1 MRIQRQGQKIL
12 LDQSDYLKKV
22 VERFGMSNARG
33 ATTPL
38 PAGYVPQE
46 SKSKC
51 SDAFRTTY
59 QSIIG
64 SLLYIMLRTCP
75 DITYAVT
82 KLAQFS
88 TNPSHEHMEKAKYIC
103 RYLNSTANYALVF
116 NGSSGDGLIA
126 YTDSDWAAD
135 PIKHRSIT
143 GYFTSLKFIFRIV
156 SIVLVSR
163 EIFKMTSRQR

>member
-1 MRIQRQGQKIL
+1 MRIQHQGQKIF
-12 LDQSDYLKKV
+12 LDQTDYLKKV

-38 PAGYVPQE
+38 PTSYVPVE
-46 SKSKC
+46 SKDKC

-64 SLLYIMLRTCP
+64 SLLYIMLGTRP

-88 TNPSHEHMEKAKYIC
+88 TNPSHDHMLKAQHIC
-103 RYLNSTANYALVF
+103 HYLNSTTNYVLVF
-116 NGSSGDGLIA
+116 DGSSGEGVIG

-135 PIKHRSIT
+135 TIKR
-143 GYFTSLKFIFRIV
+143 
-156 SIVLVSR
+156 
-163 EIFKMTSRQR
+163 